1 MKAFVITIEDNHL
14 SNKAADRC
22 IASAKRY
29 GVTVEKWSAMTPR
42 NPIFEQRVKESKIA
56 VHNFESGHSR
66 KENALACFLS
76 HMSLWE
82 KCIEDNEEI
91 LILEH
96 DALFTNYVPKL
107 LFDKIIT
114 IGQPSYGK
122 YYNPST
128 LGIQPLSQKEYFKG
142 AHAYIVKPA
151 GARDLIAMVPDY
163 SRPTDVYLN
172 IMNFPYLQEYYPWPV
187 KVDDSFTTIQMQQG
201 CIAKHNY
208 EKGIELV
215 EA

>member
-1 MKAFVITIEDNHL
+1 MKAFVITIEDNYL
-14 SNKAADRC
+14 SNQAADRC
-22 IASAKRY
+22 IASAKKY
-29 GVTVEKWSAMTPR
+29 GVNVEKWSAMTPR
-42 NPIFEQRVKESKIA
+42 NPVFSKTVEEKKLA
-56 VHNFESGHSR
+56 VRHFESGHSR

-96 DALFTNYVPKL
+96 DAVFMNTMPKI

-122 YYNPST
+122 YYHPST
-128 LGIQPLSQKEYFKG
+128 LGVQPLSQKEYFKG

-151 GARDLIAMVPDY
+151 GARDLITMVADY

-187 KVDDSFTTIQMQQG
+187 KVDDSFSTIQYEQG

-208 EKGIELV
+208 QKGIELV

>member
-1 MKAFVITIEDNHL
+1 MKAFVITIEDNYL
-14 SNKAADRC
+14 SNQAADRC
-22 IASAKRY
+22 IASAKKY

-42 NPIFEQRVKESKIA
+42 NPVFSKTVEEKKLA
-56 VHNFESGHSR
+56 VRHFESGHSR

-96 DALFTNYVPKL
+96 DAVFMNTMPKI

-122 YYNPST
+122 YYHPST
-128 LGIQPLSQKEYFKG
+128 LGVQPLSQKEYFKG

-151 GARDLIAMVPDY
+151 GARDLITMVADY

-187 KVDDSFTTIQMQQG
+187 KVDDSFSTIQYEQG

-208 EKGIELV
+208 QKGIELV